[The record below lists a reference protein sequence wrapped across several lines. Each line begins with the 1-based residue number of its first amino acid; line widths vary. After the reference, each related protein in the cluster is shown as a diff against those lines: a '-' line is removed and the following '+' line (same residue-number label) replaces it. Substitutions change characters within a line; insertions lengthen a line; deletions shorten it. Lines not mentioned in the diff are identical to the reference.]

1 MKPTLQCGASSVARA
16 RSLRRRYLNRP
27 AAGQRIN
34 YPEAVGYGVDLDPQH
49 RVLRITVSTALTDG
63 VAREIYRTV
72 ARLASR
78 GGPYAAITD
87 FSQVVDF
94 PISAD
99 TIRDLAATAPPN
111 TAGGR
116 RSVMVAQQ
124 PALFGLA
131 RMFELHRD
139 SIGVEVQVVH
149 SMDEAY
155 DLLNVSP
162 EDFSQRL
169 FPVDVAARSR
179 HATVRSRR
187 GA

>member
-1 MKPTLQCGASSVARA
+1 
-16 RSLRRRYLNRP
+16 
-27 AAGQRIN
+27 
-34 YPEAVGYGVDLDPQH
+34 VGYAVDLDPTH
-49 RVLRITVSTALTDG
+49 RVLRITVATDLTDE
-63 VAREIYRTV
+63 AAKEIYQAV

-99 TIRDLAATAPPN
+99 TIRDLAKTTPPIPL
-111 TAGGR
+111 GGR
-116 RSVMVAQQ
+116 LSVMVARQ

-131 RMFELHRD
+131 RMFEMHRD
-139 SIGVEVQVVH
+139 AMGLQLQVVH

-155 DLLNVSP
+155 DLLKVSP

-169 FPVDVAARSR
+169 FPVDVATIRRVTARSR
-179 HATVRSRR
+179 RA
-187 GA
+187 A